1 MSEGKQLIAEK
12 QIFIGCDVSKY
23 TLDFAIYQRGIDYR
37 KFKHHQ
43 VSNDEVGFKEFLKWL
58 KGNGMKKQKEL
69 VVALEHT
76 GFYSLGLAEWLYR
89 KKITFCYLHPLNVKN
104 YISSAHNKNDS
115 EDACMIADYLYT
127 MREKLTP
134 STPEPS
140 EIKKL
145 RELRNE
151 RALIIKSR
159 TSFLNLLKTI
169 EETASINRINKI
181 INELTTQVKAIEKC
195 ILALVNSDE
204 NIKNNYNLITSIP
217 GIGLINAINTIIAT
231 ANFTRFQTARQF
243 AKFCCICPLSNES
256 GISVRG
262 GDHISKKGHNEL
274 KADLTEAARSTIIYD
289 SQMKTYY
296 KRKRDQGKSHG
307 CVMNAIK
314 FKLVCRM
321 FAVVIRQTPYV
332 DFEKYRKNGH

>member
-1 MSEGKQLIAEK
+1 MSEDKQLIAEK

-43 VSNDEVGFKEFLKWL
+43 VSNDEAGFKELLKWL
-58 KGNGMKKQKEL
+58 KSNGVKKYKDT
-69 VVALEHT
+69 VVGIEHT
-76 GFYSLGLAEWLYR
+76 GYYSNALAEWLFR
-89 KKITFCYLHPLNVKN
+89 KRITFSYLHPLDVKN
-104 YISSAHNKNDS
+104 YISSSRNKNDS

-140 EIKKL
+140 EIKQL
-145 RELRNE
+145 RALRNE

-159 TSFLNLLKTI
+159 TAFLNLLKNI
-169 EETASINRINKI
+169 DEPASIKRMQTI
-181 INELTTQVKAIEKC
+181 INELNTQVKAIEKS
-195 ILALVNSDE
+195 IMEAINSNE
-204 NIKNNYNLITSIP
+204 KIKQNYNLITTIP
-217 GIGLINAINTIIAT
+217 GIGLVNAINTIIAT
-231 ANFTRFQTARQF
+231 CNFTKFQTARQY

-262 GDHISKKGHNEL
+262 GEHISKKGHNEL
-274 KADLTEAARSTIIYD
+274 KTDLTEAARSTIIHN
-289 SQMKTYY
+289 SQMKAYY
-296 KRKRDQGKSHG
+296 QRKRAQGKSHG

-321 FAVVIRQTPYV
+321 FAVIIRQSPYV
-332 DFEKYRKNGH
+332 DFEKYRQ

>member
-1 MSEGKQLIAEK
+1 MSEDKQLIAEK

-43 VSNDEVGFKEFLKWL
+43 VSNDEAGFKELLKWL
-58 KGNGMKKQKEL
+58 KSNGVKKYKDT
-69 VVALEHT
+69 VVGIEHT
-76 GFYSLGLAEWLYR
+76 GYYSNALAEWLFR
-89 KKITFCYLHPLNVKN
+89 KRITFCYLHPLDVKN
-104 YISSAHNKNDS
+104 YISSSRNKNDS

-140 EIKKL
+140 EIKQL
-145 RELRNE
+145 RALRNE

-159 TSFLNLLKTI
+159 TAFLNLLKNI
-169 EETASINRINKI
+169 DEPASIKRMQTI
-181 INELTTQVKAIEKC
+181 INELNTQVKAIEKS
-195 ILALVNSDE
+195 IMEAINSNE
-204 NIKNNYNLITSIP
+204 KIKQNYNLITTIP
-217 GIGLINAINTIIAT
+217 GIGLVNAINTIIAT
-231 ANFTRFQTARQF
+231 CNFTKFQTARQY

-274 KADLTEAARSTIIYD
+274 KTDLTEAARSTIIHN
-289 SQMKTYY
+289 SQMKAYY
-296 KRKRDQGKSHG
+296 QRKRAQGKSHG

-321 FAVVIRQTPYV
+321 FAVIIRQSPYV
-332 DFEKYRKNGH
+332 DFEKYRQ

>member
-1 MSEGKQLIAEK
+1 MSEDKQLIAEK

-23 TLDFAIYQRGIDYR
+23 TLDFAIYQRGMDYR

-43 VSNDEVGFKEFLKWL
+43 VSNDEAGFKELLKWL
-58 KGNGMKKQKEL
+58 KSNGVKKYKDT
-69 VVALEHT
+69 VVGIEHT
-76 GFYSLGLAEWLYR
+76 GYYSNALAEWLFR
-89 KKITFCYLHPLNVKN
+89 KRITFCYLHPLDVKN
-104 YISSAHNKNDS
+104 YISSSRNKNDS

-140 EIKKL
+140 KIKQL
-145 RELRNE
+145 RALRNE

-159 TSFLNLLKTI
+159 TAFLNLLKNI
-169 EETASINRINKI
+169 DEPASIKRMQTI
-181 INELTTQVKAIEKC
+181 INELNTQVKAIEKS
-195 ILALVNSDE
+195 IMEAINSNE
-204 NIKNNYNLITSIP
+204 KIKQNYNLITTIP
-217 GIGLINAINTIIAT
+217 GIGLVNAINTIIAT
-231 ANFTRFQTARQF
+231 CNFTKFQTARQY

-262 GDHISKKGHNEL
+262 GEHISKKGHNEL
-274 KADLTEAARSTIIYD
+274 KTDLTEAARSTIIHN
-289 SQMKTYY
+289 SQMKAYY
-296 KRKRDQGKSHG
+296 QRKRAQGKSHG

-321 FAVVIRQTPYV
+321 FAVIIRQSPYV
-332 DFEKYRKNGH
+332 DFEKYRQ

>member
-1 MSEGKQLIAEK
+1 MSEDKQLIAEK

-43 VSNDEVGFKEFLKWL
+43 VSNDEAGFKELLKWL
-58 KGNGMKKQKEL
+58 KSNGVKKYKDT
-69 VVALEHT
+69 VVGIEHT
-76 GFYSLGLAEWLYR
+76 GYYSNALAEWLFR
-89 KKITFCYLHPLNVKN
+89 KKITFCYLHPLDGKN
-104 YISSAHNKNDS
+104 YISSARNKNDS

-140 EIKKL
+140 EIKQL
-145 RELRNE
+145 RALRNE

-159 TSFLNLLKTI
+159 TAFLNLLKNI
-169 EETASINRINKI
+169 DEPASIKRMQTI
-181 INELTTQVKAIEKC
+181 INELNTQVKAIEKS
-195 ILALVNSDE
+195 IMEAINSNE
-204 NIKNNYNLITSIP
+204 KIKQNYNLITTIP
-217 GIGLINAINTIIAT
+217 GIGLVNAVNTIIAT
-231 ANFTRFQTARQF
+231 CNFTRFQTARQY

-262 GDHISKKGHNEL
+262 GEHISKKGHNEL
-274 KADLTEAARSTIIYD
+274 KTDLTEAARSTIIHN
-289 SQMKTYY
+289 SQMKAYY
-296 KRKRDQGKSHG
+296 QRKRAQGKSHG

-321 FAVVIRQTPYV
+321 FAVIIRQSPYV
-332 DFEKYRKNGH
+332 DFEKYRQ

>member
-1 MSEGKQLIAEK
+1 MSEDKQLIAEK
-12 QIFIGCDVSKY
+12 QIYIGCDVSKY

-43 VSNDEVGFKEFLKWL
+43 VSNDEAGFKELLKWL
-58 KGNGMKKQKEL
+58 KSNGVKKYKDT
-69 VVALEHT
+69 VVGIEHT
-76 GFYSLGLAEWLYR
+76 GYYSNALAEWLFR
-89 KKITFCYLHPLNVKN
+89 KRITFCYLHPLDVKN
-104 YISSAHNKNDS
+104 YISSSRNKNDS

-140 EIKKL
+140 KIKQL
-145 RELRNE
+145 RALRNE

-159 TSFLNLLKTI
+159 TAFLNLLKNI
-169 EETASINRINKI
+169 DEPASIKRMQTI
-181 INELTTQVKAIEKC
+181 INELNTQVKAIEKS
-195 ILALVNSDE
+195 IMEAINSNE
-204 NIKNNYNLITSIP
+204 KIKQNYNLITTIP
-217 GIGLINAINTIIAT
+217 GIGLVNAINTIIAT
-231 ANFTRFQTARQF
+231 CNFTKFQTARQY

-274 KADLTEAARSTIIYD
+274 KTDLTEAARSTIIHN
-289 SQMKTYY
+289 SQMKAYY
-296 KRKRDQGKSHG
+296 QRKRAQGKSHG

-321 FAVVIRQTPYV
+321 FAVIIRQSPYV
-332 DFEKYRKNGH
+332 DFEKYRQ

>member
-1 MSEGKQLIAEK
+1 MSEDKQLIAEK

-23 TLDFAIYQRGIDYR
+23 TLDFAIYQRGMDYR
-37 KFKHHQ
+37 KFKHYQ
-43 VSNDEVGFKEFLKWL
+43 VSNDEAGFKELLKWL
-58 KGNGMKKQKEL
+58 KSNGVKKYKDT
-69 VVALEHT
+69 VVGIEHT
-76 GFYSLGLAEWLYR
+76 GYYSNALAEWLFR
-89 KKITFCYLHPLNVKN
+89 KRITFSYLHPLDVKN
-104 YISSAHNKNDS
+104 YISSSRNKNDS

-140 EIKKL
+140 EIKQL
-145 RELRNE
+145 RALRNE

-159 TSFLNLLKTI
+159 TAFLNLLKNI
-169 EETASINRINKI
+169 DEPASIKRMQTI
-181 INELTTQVKAIEKC
+181 INELNTQVKAIEKS
-195 ILALVNSDE
+195 IMEAINSNE
-204 NIKNNYNLITSIP
+204 KIKQNYNLITTIP
-217 GIGLINAINTIIAT
+217 GIGLVNAINTIIAT
-231 ANFTRFQTARQF
+231 CNFTKFQTARQY

-274 KADLTEAARSTIIYD
+274 KTDLTEAARSTIIHN
-289 SQMKTYY
+289 SQMKAYY
-296 KRKRDQGKSHG
+296 QRKRAQGKSHG

-321 FAVVIRQTPYV
+321 FAVISRQSPYV
-332 DFEKYRKNGH
+332 DIEKYRQ

>member
-1 MSEGKQLIAEK
+1 MSEDKQLIAEK

-23 TLDFAIYQRGIDYR
+23 TLDFAIYQRGMDYR
-37 KFKHHQ
+37 KFKHYQ
-43 VSNDEVGFKEFLKWL
+43 VSNDEAGFKELLKWL
-58 KGNGMKKQKEL
+58 KSNGVKKYKDT
-69 VVALEHT
+69 VVGIEHT
-76 GFYSLGLAEWLYR
+76 GYYSNALAEWLFR
-89 KKITFCYLHPLNVKN
+89 KKITFCYLHPLDVKN
-104 YISSAHNKNDS
+104 YISSSRNKNDS

-140 EIKKL
+140 KIKQL
-145 RELRNE
+145 RALRNE

-159 TSFLNLLKTI
+159 TAFLNLLKNI
-169 EETASINRINKI
+169 DEPASIKRMQTI
-181 INELTTQVKAIEKC
+181 INELNTQVKAIEKS
-195 ILALVNSDE
+195 IMEAINSNE
-204 NIKNNYNLITSIP
+204 KIKQNYNLITTIP
-217 GIGLINAINTIIAT
+217 GIGLVNAINTIIAT
-231 ANFTRFQTARQF
+231 CNFTKFQTARQY

-274 KADLTEAARSTIIYD
+274 KTDLTEAARSTIIHN
-289 SQMKTYY
+289 SQMKAYY
-296 KRKRDQGKSHG
+296 QRKRAQGKSHG

-321 FAVVIRQTPYV
+321 FAVIIRQSPYV
-332 DFEKYRKNGH
+332 DFEKYRQ

>member
-1 MSEGKQLIAEK
+1 MSEDKQLIAEK

-43 VSNDEVGFKEFLKWL
+43 VSNDEAGFKELLKWL
-58 KGNGMKKQKEL
+58 KSNGVKKYKDT
-69 VVALEHT
+69 VVGIEHT
-76 GFYSLGLAEWLYR
+76 GYYSNALAEWLFR
-89 KKITFCYLHPLNVKN
+89 KKITFCYLHPLDVKN
-104 YISSAHNKNDS
+104 YISSSRNKNDS

-140 EIKKL
+140 KIKQL
-145 RELRNE
+145 RALRNE

-159 TSFLNLLKTI
+159 TAFLNLLKNI
-169 EETASINRINKI
+169 DEPASIKRMQTI
-181 INELTTQVKAIEKC
+181 INELNTQVKAIEKS
-195 ILALVNSDE
+195 IMEAINSNE
-204 NIKNNYNLITSIP
+204 KIKQNYNLITTIP
-217 GIGLINAINTIIAT
+217 GIGLVNAINTIIAT
-231 ANFTRFQTARQF
+231 CNFTKFQTARQY

-274 KADLTEAARSTIIYD
+274 KTDLTEAARSTIIHN
-289 SQMKTYY
+289 SQMKAYY
-296 KRKRDQGKSHG
+296 QRKRAQGKSHG

-314 FKLVCRM
+314 FKHVCRM
-321 FAVVIRQTPYV
+321 FAVIIRQSPYV
-332 DFEKYRKNGH
+332 DFEKYRQ

>member
-1 MSEGKQLIAEK
+1 MSEDKQLIAEK

-43 VSNDEVGFKEFLKWL
+43 VSNDEAGFKELLKWL
-58 KGNGMKKQKEL
+58 KSNGVKKYKDT
-69 VVALEHT
+69 VVGIEHT
-76 GFYSLGLAEWLYR
+76 GYYSNALAEWLFR
-89 KKITFCYLHPLNVKN
+89 KRITFCYLHPLDVKN
-104 YISSAHNKNDS
+104 YISSSRNKNDS

-140 EIKKL
+140 EIKQL
-145 RELRNE
+145 RALRNE

-159 TSFLNLLKTI
+159 TAFLNLLKNI
-169 EETASINRINKI
+169 DEPASIKRMQTI
-181 INELTTQVKAIEKC
+181 INELNTQVKAIEKS
-195 ILALVNSDE
+195 IMEAINSNE
-204 NIKNNYNLITSIP
+204 KIKQNYNLITTIP
-217 GIGLINAINTIIAT
+217 GIGLVNAINTIIAT
-231 ANFTRFQTARQF
+231 CNFTKFQTARQY

-262 GDHISKKGHNEL
+262 GEHISKKGHNEL
-274 KADLTEAARSTIIYD
+274 KTDLTEAARSTIIHN
-289 SQMKTYY
+289 SQMKAYY
-296 KRKRDQGKSHG
+296 QRKRAQGKSHG

-321 FAVVIRQTPYV
+321 FAVIIRQSPYV
-332 DFEKYRKNGH
+332 DFEKYRQ

>member
-1 MSEGKQLIAEK
+1 MSEDKQLIAEK

-43 VSNDEVGFKEFLKWL
+43 VSNDEAGFKELLKWL
-58 KGNGMKKQKEL
+58 KSNGVKKYKDT
-69 VVALEHT
+69 VVGIEHT
-76 GFYSLGLAEWLYR
+76 GYYSNALAEWLFR
-89 KKITFCYLHPLNVKN
+89 KRITFSYLHPLDVKN
-104 YISSAHNKNDS
+104 YISSSRNKNDS

-140 EIKKL
+140 KIKQL
-145 RELRNE
+145 RALRNE

-159 TSFLNLLKTI
+159 TAFLNLLKNI
-169 EETASINRINKI
+169 DEPASIKRMQTI
-181 INELTTQVKAIEKC
+181 INELNTQVKAIEKS
-195 ILALVNSDE
+195 IMEAINSNE
-204 NIKNNYNLITSIP
+204 KIKQNYNLITTIP
-217 GIGLINAINTIIAT
+217 GIGLVNAINTIIAT
-231 ANFTRFQTARQF
+231 CNFTKFQTARQY

-274 KADLTEAARSTIIYD
+274 KTDLTEAARSTIIHN
-289 SQMKTYY
+289 SQMKAYY
-296 KRKRDQGKSHG
+296 QRKRAQGKSHG

-321 FAVVIRQTPYV
+321 FAVIIRQSPYV
-332 DFEKYRKNGH
+332 DFEKYRQ

>member
-1 MSEGKQLIAEK
+1 MSEDKQLIAEK

-23 TLDFAIYQRGIDYR
+23 TLDFAIYQRGMDYR
-37 KFKHHQ
+37 KFKHYQ
-43 VSNDEVGFKEFLKWL
+43 VSNDEAGFKELLKWL
-58 KGNGMKKQKEL
+58 KSNGVKKYKDT
-69 VVALEHT
+69 VVGIEHT
-76 GFYSLGLAEWLYR
+76 GYYSNALAEWLFR
-89 KKITFCYLHPLNVKN
+89 KRITFCYLHPLDVKN
-104 YISSAHNKNDS
+104 YISSSRNKNDS

-140 EIKKL
+140 KIKQL
-145 RELRNE
+145 RALRNE

-159 TSFLNLLKTI
+159 TAFLNLLKNI
-169 EETASINRINKI
+169 DEPASIKRMQTI
-181 INELTTQVKAIEKC
+181 INELNTQVKAIEKS
-195 ILALVNSDE
+195 IMEAINSNE
-204 NIKNNYNLITSIP
+204 KIKQNYNLITTIP
-217 GIGLINAINTIIAT
+217 GIGLVNAINTIIAT
-231 ANFTRFQTARQF
+231 CNFTKFQTARQY

-274 KADLTEAARSTIIYD
+274 KTDLTEAARSTIIHN
-289 SQMKTYY
+289 SQMKAYY
-296 KRKRDQGKSHG
+296 QRKRAQGKSHG

-321 FAVVIRQTPYV
+321 FAVIIRQSPYV
-332 DFEKYRKNGH
+332 DFEKYRQ

>member
-1 MSEGKQLIAEK
+1 MSEDKQLIAEK

-43 VSNDEVGFKEFLKWL
+43 VSNDEAGFKELLKWL
-58 KGNGMKKQKEL
+58 KSNGVKKYKDT
-69 VVALEHT
+69 VVGIEHT
-76 GFYSLGLAEWLYR
+76 GYYSNALAEWLFQKR
-89 KKITFCYLHPLNVKN
+89 ITFCYLHPLDVKN
-104 YISSAHNKNDS
+104 YISSSRNKNDS

-140 EIKKL
+140 KIKQL
-145 RELRNE
+145 RALRNE

-159 TSFLNLLKTI
+159 TAFLNLLKNI
-169 EETASINRINKI
+169 DEPASIKRMQTI
-181 INELTTQVKAIEKC
+181 INELNTQVKAIEKS
-195 ILALVNSDE
+195 IMEAINSNE
-204 NIKNNYNLITSIP
+204 KIKQNYNLITTIP
-217 GIGLINAINTIIAT
+217 GIGLVNAINTIIAT
-231 ANFTRFQTARQF
+231 CNFTKFQTARQY

-274 KADLTEAARSTIIYD
+274 KTDLTEAARSTIIHN
-289 SQMKTYY
+289 SQMKAYY
-296 KRKRDQGKSHG
+296 QRKRAQGKSHG

-321 FAVVIRQTPYV
+321 FAVIIRQSPYV
-332 DFEKYRKNGH
+332 DFEKYRQ

>member
-1 MSEGKQLIAEK
+1 MSEDKQLIAEK

-37 KFKHHQ
+37 KFKHQQ
-43 VSNDEVGFKEFLKWL
+43 VSNDEAGFKELLKWL
-58 KGNGMKKQKEL
+58 KSNEVKKHKDL
-69 VVALEHT
+69 VVGIEHT
-76 GFYSLGLAEWLYR
+76 GYYSNALAEWLFR
-89 KKITFCYLHPLNVKN
+89 KRITFCYLHPLDVKN
-104 YISSAHNKNDS
+104 YISSSRNKNDS

-140 EIKKL
+140 EIKQL
-145 RELRNE
+145 RALRNE

-159 TSFLNLLKTI
+159 TAFLNLLKNI
-169 EETASINRINKI
+169 DEPASIKRMQTI
-181 INELTTQVKAIEKC
+181 INELNTQVKAIEKS
-195 ILALVNSDE
+195 IMEAINSNE
-204 NIKNNYNLITSIP
+204 KIKQNYNLITTIP
-217 GIGLINAINTIIAT
+217 GIGLVNAINTIIAT
-231 ANFTRFQTARQF
+231 CNFTKFQTARQY

-274 KADLTEAARSTIIYD
+274 KTDLTEAARSTIIHN
-289 SQMKTYY
+289 SQMKAYY
-296 KRKRDQGKSHG
+296 QRKRAQGKSHG

-321 FAVVIRQTPYV
+321 FAVIIRQSPYV
-332 DFEKYRKNGH
+332 DFEKYRQ

>member
-1 MSEGKQLIAEK
+1 MSEDKQLIAEK

-43 VSNDEVGFKEFLKWL
+43 VSNDEAGFKELLKWL
-58 KGNGMKKQKEL
+58 KSNGVKKYKDT
-69 VVALEHT
+69 VVGIEHT
-76 GFYSLGLAEWLYR
+76 GYYSNALAEWLFR
-89 KKITFCYLHPLNVKN
+89 KRITFCYLHPLDVKN
-104 YISSAHNKNDS
+104 YISSSRNKNDS

-140 EIKKL
+140 KIKQL
-145 RELRNE
+145 RALRNE

-159 TSFLNLLKTI
+159 TAFLNLLKNI
-169 EETASINRINKI
+169 DEPASIKRMQTI
-181 INELTTQVKAIEKC
+181 INELNTQVKAIEKS
-195 ILALVNSDE
+195 IMEAINSNE
-204 NIKNNYNLITSIP
+204 KIKQNYNLITTIP
-217 GIGLINAINTIIAT
+217 GIGLVNAINTIIAT
-231 ANFTRFQTARQF
+231 CNFTKFQTARQY
-243 AKFCCICPLSNES
+243 AKFYCICPLSNES

-274 KADLTEAARSTIIYD
+274 KTDLTEAARSTIIHN
-289 SQMKTYY
+289 SQMKAYY
-296 KRKRDQGKSHG
+296 QRKRAQGKSHG

-321 FAVVIRQTPYV
+321 FAVIIRQSPYV
-332 DFEKYRKNGH
+332 DFEKYRQ

>member
-1 MSEGKQLIAEK
+1 MSEDKQLIAEK

-43 VSNDEVGFKEFLKWL
+43 VSNDEAGFKELLKWL
-58 KGNGMKKQKEL
+58 KSNGVKKYKDT
-69 VVALEHT
+69 VVGIEHT
-76 GFYSLGLAEWLYR
+76 GYYSNALAEWLFR
-89 KKITFCYLHPLNVKN
+89 KRITFCYLHPLDVKN
-104 YISSAHNKNDS
+104 YISSSRNKNDS

-140 EIKKL
+140 KIKQL
-145 RELRNE
+145 RALRNE

-159 TSFLNLLKTI
+159 TAFLNLLKNI
-169 EETASINRINKI
+169 DEPASIKRMQTI
-181 INELTTQVKAIEKC
+181 INELNTQVKAIEKS
-195 ILALVNSDE
+195 IMEAINSNE
-204 NIKNNYNLITSIP
+204 KIKQNYNLITTIP
-217 GIGLINAINTIIAT
+217 GIGLVNAINTIIAT
-231 ANFTRFQTARQF
+231 CNFTKFQTARQY

-262 GDHISKKGHNEL
+262 GEHISKKGHNEL
-274 KADLTEAARSTIIYD
+274 KTDLTEAARSTIIHN
-289 SQMKTYY
+289 SQMKAYY
-296 KRKRDQGKSHG
+296 QRKRAQGKSHG

-321 FAVVIRQTPYV
+321 FAVIIRQSPYV
-332 DFEKYRKNGH
+332 DLEKYRQ

>member
-1 MSEGKQLIAEK
+1 MSEDKQLIAEK

-43 VSNDEVGFKEFLKWL
+43 VSNDEAGFKELLKWL
-58 KGNGMKKQKEL
+58 KSNGVKKYKDT
-69 VVALEHT
+69 VVGIEHT
-76 GFYSLGLAEWLYR
+76 GYYSNALAEWLFR
-89 KKITFCYLHPLNVKN
+89 KRITFCYLHPLDVKN
-104 YISSAHNKNDS
+104 YISSSRNKNDS

-140 EIKKL
+140 KIKQL
-145 RELRNE
+145 RALRNE

-159 TSFLNLLKTI
+159 TAFLNLLKNI
-169 EETASINRINKI
+169 DEPASIKRMQTI
-181 INELTTQVKAIEKC
+181 INELNTQVKAIEKS
-195 ILALVNSDE
+195 IMEAINSNE
-204 NIKNNYNLITSIP
+204 KIKQNYNLITTIP
-217 GIGLINAINTIIAT
+217 GIGLVNAINTIIAT
-231 ANFTRFQTARQF
+231 CNFTKFQTARQY

-274 KADLTEAARSTIIYD
+274 KTDLTEAARSTIIHN
-289 SQMKTYY
+289 SQMKAYY
-296 KRKRDQGKSHG
+296 QRKRAQGKSHG

-314 FKLVCRM
+314 FKIVCRM
-321 FAVVIRQTPYV
+321 FAVIIRQSPYV
-332 DFEKYRKNGH
+332 DFEKYRQ

>member
-1 MSEGKQLIAEK
+1 MSEDKQLIAEK

-23 TLDFAIYQRGIDYR
+23 TLDFAIYQRGMDYR
-37 KFKHHQ
+37 KFKHYQ
-43 VSNDEVGFKEFLKWL
+43 VSNDEAGFKELLKWL
-58 KGNGMKKQKEL
+58 KSNGVKKYKDT
-69 VVALEHT
+69 VVGIEHT
-76 GFYSLGLAEWLYR
+76 GYYSNALAEWLFR
-89 KKITFCYLHPLNVKN
+89 KRITFCYLHPLDVKN
-104 YISSAHNKNDS
+104 YISSSRNKNDS

-140 EIKKL
+140 EIKQL
-145 RELRNE
+145 RALRNE

-159 TSFLNLLKTI
+159 TAFLNLLKNI
-169 EETASINRINKI
+169 DEPASIKRMQTI
-181 INELTTQVKAIEKC
+181 INELNTQVKAIEKS
-195 ILALVNSDE
+195 IMEAINSNE
-204 NIKNNYNLITSIP
+204 KIKQNYNLITTIP
-217 GIGLINAINTIIAT
+217 GIGLVNAINTIIAT
-231 ANFTRFQTARQF
+231 CNFTKFQTARQY

-274 KADLTEAARSTIIYD
+274 KTDLTEAARSTIIHN
-289 SQMKTYY
+289 SQMKAYY
-296 KRKRDQGKSHG
+296 QRKRAQGKSHG

-321 FAVVIRQTPYV
+321 FAVIIRQSPYV
-332 DFEKYRKNGH
+332 DFEKYRQ

>member
-1 MSEGKQLIAEK
+1 MSEDKQLIAEK

-43 VSNDEVGFKEFLKWL
+43 VSNDEAGFKELLKWL
-58 KGNGMKKQKEL
+58 KSNGVKKYKDT
-69 VVALEHT
+69 VVGIEHT
-76 GFYSLGLAEWLYR
+76 GYYSNALAEWLFR
-89 KKITFCYLHPLNVKN
+89 KRITFSYLHPLDVKN
-104 YISSAHNKNDS
+104 YISSARNKNDS

-140 EIKKL
+140 EIKQL
-145 RELRNE
+145 RALRNE

-159 TSFLNLLKTI
+159 TAFLNLLKNI
-169 EETASINRINKI
+169 DEPASIKRMQTI
-181 INELTTQVKAIEKC
+181 INELNTQVKAIEKS
-195 ILALVNSDE
+195 IMEAINSNE
-204 NIKNNYNLITSIP
+204 KIKQNYNLITTIP
-217 GIGLINAINTIIAT
+217 GIGLVNAINTIIAT
-231 ANFTRFQTARQF
+231 CNFTKFQTARQY

-262 GDHISKKGHNEL
+262 GEHISKKGHNEL
-274 KADLTEAARSTIIYD
+274 KTDLTEAARSTIIHN
-289 SQMKTYY
+289 SQMKAYY
-296 KRKRDQGKSHG
+296 QRKRAQGKSHG

-321 FAVVIRQTPYV
+321 FAVIIRQSPYV
-332 DFEKYRKNGH
+332 DFEKYRQ

>member
-1 MSEGKQLIAEK
+1 MSEDKQLIAEK

-23 TLDFAIYQRGIDYR
+23 TLDFAIYQRGMDYR

-43 VSNDEVGFKEFLKWL
+43 VSNDEAGFKELLKWL
-58 KGNGMKKQKEL
+58 KSNGVKKYKDT
-69 VVALEHT
+69 VVGIEHT
-76 GFYSLGLAEWLYR
+76 GYYSNALAEWLFR
-89 KKITFCYLHPLNVKN
+89 KRITFCYLHPLDVKN
-104 YISSAHNKNDS
+104 YISSSRNKNDS

-140 EIKKL
+140 EIKQL
-145 RELRNE
+145 RALRNE

-159 TSFLNLLKTI
+159 TAFLNLLKNI
-169 EETASINRINKI
+169 DEPASIKRMQTI
-181 INELTTQVKAIEKC
+181 INELNTQVKAIEKS
-195 ILALVNSDE
+195 ITEAINSNE
-204 NIKNNYNLITSIP
+204 KIKQNYNLITTIP
-217 GIGLINAINTIIAT
+217 GIGLVNAINTIIAT
-231 ANFTRFQTARQF
+231 CNFTKFQTARQY

-262 GDHISKKGHNEL
+262 GEHISKKGHNEL
-274 KADLTEAARSTIIYD
+274 KTDLTEAARSTIIHN
-289 SQMKTYY
+289 SQMKAYY
-296 KRKRDQGKSHG
+296 QRKRAQGKSHG

-321 FAVVIRQTPYV
+321 FAVIIRQSPYV
-332 DFEKYRKNGH
+332 DFEKYRQ

>member
-1 MSEGKQLIAEK
+1 MSEDKQLIAEK
-12 QIFIGCDVSKY
+12 QIYIGCDVSKY

-37 KFKHHQ
+37 KFKHQQ
-43 VSNDEVGFKEFLKWL
+43 VSNDEAGFKELLKWL
-58 KGNGMKKQKEL
+58 KSNEVKKHKDL
-69 VVALEHT
+69 VVGIEHT
-76 GFYSLGLAEWLYR
+76 GYYSNALAEWLFR
-89 KKITFCYLHPLNVKN
+89 KKITFCYLHPLDVKN
-104 YISSAHNKNDS
+104 YISSSRNKNDS

-140 EIKKL
+140 KIKQL
-145 RELRNE
+145 RALRNE

-159 TSFLNLLKTI
+159 TAFLNLLKNI
-169 EETASINRINKI
+169 DEPASIKRMQTI
-181 INELTTQVKAIEKC
+181 INELNTQVKAIEKS
-195 ILALVNSDE
+195 IMEAINSNE
-204 NIKNNYNLITSIP
+204 KIKQNYNLITTIP
-217 GIGLINAINTIIAT
+217 GIGLVNAINTIIAT
-231 ANFTRFQTARQF
+231 CNFTKFQTARQY

-274 KADLTEAARSTIIYD
+274 KTDLTEAARSTIIHN
-289 SQMKTYY
+289 SQMKAYY
-296 KRKRDQGKSHG
+296 QRKRAQGKSHG

-321 FAVVIRQTPYV
+321 FAVIIRQSPYV
-332 DFEKYRKNGH
+332 DFEKYRQ

>member
-1 MSEGKQLIAEK
+1 MSEEKQLIAEK

-43 VSNDEVGFKEFLKWL
+43 VSNDEAGFKELLKWL
-58 KGNGMKKQKEL
+58 KSNGVKKYKDT
-69 VVALEHT
+69 VVGIEHT
-76 GFYSLGLAEWLYR
+76 GYYSNALAEWLFR
-89 KKITFCYLHPLNVKN
+89 KRITFCYLHPLDVKN
-104 YISSAHNKNDS
+104 YISSSRNKNDS

-140 EIKKL
+140 KIKQL
-145 RELRNE
+145 RALRNE

-159 TSFLNLLKTI
+159 TAFLNLLKNI
-169 EETASINRINKI
+169 DEPASIKRMQTI
-181 INELTTQVKAIEKC
+181 INELNTQVKAIEKS
-195 ILALVNSDE
+195 IMEAINSNE
-204 NIKNNYNLITSIP
+204 KIKQNYNLITTIP
-217 GIGLINAINTIIAT
+217 GIGLVNAINTIIAT
-231 ANFTRFQTARQF
+231 CNFTKFQTARQY

-274 KADLTEAARSTIIYD
+274 KTDLTEAARSTIIHN
-289 SQMKTYY
+289 SQMKAYY
-296 KRKRDQGKSHG
+296 QRKRAQGKSHG

-321 FAVVIRQTPYV
+321 FAVIIRQSPYV
-332 DFEKYRKNGH
+332 DFEKYRQ

>member
-1 MSEGKQLIAEK
+1 MSEDKQLIAEK

-37 KFKHHQ
+37 KFKHYQ
-43 VSNDEVGFKEFLKWL
+43 VSNDEAGFKELLKWL
-58 KGNGMKKQKEL
+58 KSNGVKKYKDT
-69 VVALEHT
+69 VVGIEHT
-76 GFYSLGLAEWLYR
+76 GYYSNALAEWLFR
-89 KKITFCYLHPLNVKN
+89 KRITFCYLHPLDVKN
-104 YISSAHNKNDS
+104 YISSSRNKNDS

-140 EIKKL
+140 KIKQL
-145 RELRNE
+145 RALRNE

-159 TSFLNLLKTI
+159 TAFLNLLKNI
-169 EETASINRINKI
+169 DEPASIKRMQTI
-181 INELTTQVKAIEKC
+181 INELNTQVKAIEKS
-195 ILALVNSDE
+195 IMEAINSNE
-204 NIKNNYNLITSIP
+204 KIKQNYNLITTIP
-217 GIGLINAINTIIAT
+217 GIGLVNAINTIIAT
-231 ANFTRFQTARQF
+231 CNFTKFQTARQY

-274 KADLTEAARSTIIYD
+274 KTDLTEAARSTIIHN
-289 SQMKTYY
+289 SQMKAYY
-296 KRKRDQGKSHG
+296 QRKRAQGKSHG

-321 FAVVIRQTPYV
+321 FAVIIRQSPYV
-332 DFEKYRKNGH
+332 DFEKYRQ

>member
-1 MSEGKQLIAEK
+1 MSEDKQLIAEK

-43 VSNDEVGFKEFLKWL
+43 VSNDEAGFKELLKWL
-58 KGNGMKKQKEL
+58 KSNGVKKQKDL
-69 VVALEHT
+69 VVGIEHT
-76 GFYSLGLAEWLYR
+76 GYYSNALAEWLFR
-89 KKITFCYLHPLNVKN
+89 KRITFCYLHPLDVKN
-104 YISSAHNKNDS
+104 YISSSRNKNDS

-140 EIKKL
+140 EIKQL
-145 RELRNE
+145 RALRNE

-159 TSFLNLLKTI
+159 TAFLNLLKNI
-169 EETASINRINKI
+169 DEPASIKRMQTI
-181 INELTTQVKAIEKC
+181 INELNTQVKAIEKS
-195 ILALVNSDE
+195 IMEAINSNE
-204 NIKNNYNLITSIP
+204 KIKQNYNLITTIP
-217 GIGLINAINTIIAT
+217 GIGLVNAINTIIAT
-231 ANFTRFQTARQF
+231 CNFTKFQTARQY

-274 KADLTEAARSTIIYD
+274 KTDLTEAARSTIIHN
-289 SQMKTYY
+289 SQMKAYY
-296 KRKRDQGKSHG
+296 QRKRAQGKSHG

-321 FAVVIRQTPYV
+321 FAVIIRQSPYV
-332 DFEKYRKNGH
+332 DFEKYRQ

>member
-1 MSEGKQLIAEK
+1 MSEDKQLIAEK

-23 TLDFAIYQRGIDYR
+23 TLDFAIYQRGMDYR

-43 VSNDEVGFKEFLKWL
+43 VSNDEAGFKELLKWL
-58 KGNGMKKQKEL
+58 KSNGVKKYKDT
-69 VVALEHT
+69 VVGIEHT
-76 GFYSLGLAEWLYR
+76 GYYSNALAEWLFR
-89 KKITFCYLHPLNVKN
+89 KRITFCYLHPLDVKN
-104 YISSAHNKNDS
+104 YISSSRNKNDS

-140 EIKKL
+140 KIKQL
-145 RELRNE
+145 RALRNE

-159 TSFLNLLKTI
+159 TAFLNLLKNI
-169 EETASINRINKI
+169 DEPASIKRMQTI
-181 INELTTQVKAIEKC
+181 INELNTQVKAIEKS
-195 ILALVNSDE
+195 IMEAINSNE
-204 NIKNNYNLITSIP
+204 KIKQNYNLITTIP
-217 GIGLINAINTIIAT
+217 GIGLVNAINTIIAT
-231 ANFTRFQTARQF
+231 CNFTKFQTARQY

-274 KADLTEAARSTIIYD
+274 KTDLTEAARSTIIHN
-289 SQMKTYY
+289 SQMKAYY
-296 KRKRDQGKSHG
+296 QRKRAQGKSHG

-321 FAVVIRQTPYV
+321 FAVIIRQSPYV
-332 DFEKYRKNGH
+332 DFEKYRQ

>member
-1 MSEGKQLIAEK
+1 MSEDKQLIAEK

-37 KFKHHQ
+37 KFKHYQ
-43 VSNDEVGFKEFLKWL
+43 VSNDEAGFKDLLKWL
-58 KGNGMKKQKEL
+58 KSNGVKKYKDT
-69 VVALEHT
+69 VVGIEHT
-76 GFYSLGLAEWLYR
+76 GYYSNALAEWLFR
-89 KKITFCYLHPLNVKN
+89 KRITFCYLHPLDVKN
-104 YISSAHNKNDS
+104 YISSSRNKNDS

-140 EIKKL
+140 KIKQL
-145 RELRNE
+145 RALRNE

-159 TSFLNLLKTI
+159 TAFLNLLKNI
-169 EETASINRINKI
+169 DEPASIKRMQTI
-181 INELTTQVKAIEKC
+181 INELNTQVKAIEKS
-195 ILALVNSDE
+195 IMEAINSNE
-204 NIKNNYNLITSIP
+204 KIKQNYNLITTIP
-217 GIGLINAINTIIAT
+217 GIGLVNAINTIIAT
-231 ANFTRFQTARQF
+231 CNFTKFQTARQY

-274 KADLTEAARSTIIYD
+274 KTDLTEAARSTIIHN
-289 SQMKTYY
+289 SQMKAYY
-296 KRKRDQGKSHG
+296 QRKRAQGKSHG

-321 FAVVIRQTPYV
+321 FAVIIRQSPYV
-332 DFEKYRKNGH
+332 DFEKYRQ

>member
-1 MSEGKQLIAEK
+1 MSEDKQLIAEK

-43 VSNDEVGFKEFLKWL
+43 VSNDEAGFKELLKWL
-58 KGNGMKKQKEL
+58 KSNGVKKYKDL
-69 VVALEHT
+69 VVGIEHT
-76 GFYSLGLAEWLYR
+76 GYYSNALAEWLFR
-89 KKITFCYLHPLNVKN
+89 KRITFCYLHPLDVKN
-104 YISSAHNKNDS
+104 YISSSRNKNDS

-140 EIKKL
+140 KIKQL
-145 RELRNE
+145 RALRNE

-159 TSFLNLLKTI
+159 TAFLNLLKNI
-169 EETASINRINKI
+169 DEPASIKRMQTI
-181 INELTTQVKAIEKC
+181 INELNTQVKAIEKS
-195 ILALVNSDE
+195 IMEAINSNE
-204 NIKNNYNLITSIP
+204 KIKQNYNLITTIP
-217 GIGLINAINTIIAT
+217 GIGLVNAINTIIAT
-231 ANFTRFQTARQF
+231 CNFTKFQTARQY

-274 KADLTEAARSTIIYD
+274 KTDLTEAARSTIIHN
-289 SQMKTYY
+289 SQMKAYY
-296 KRKRDQGKSHG
+296 QRKRAQGKSHG

-321 FAVVIRQTPYV
+321 FAVIIRQSPYV
-332 DFEKYRKNGH
+332 DFEKYRQ

>member
-1 MSEGKQLIAEK
+1 MSEDKQLIAEK

-43 VSNDEVGFKEFLKWL
+43 VSNDEAGFKELLKWL
-58 KGNGMKKQKEL
+58 KSNGVKKYKDT
-69 VVALEHT
+69 VVGIEHT
-76 GFYSLGLAEWLYR
+76 GYYSNALAEWLFR
-89 KKITFCYLHPLNVKN
+89 KKITFCYLHPLDVKN
-104 YISSAHNKNDS
+104 YISSSRNKNDS

-140 EIKKL
+140 KIKQL
-145 RELRNE
+145 RALRNE

-159 TSFLNLLKTI
+159 TAFLNLLKNI
-169 EETASINRINKI
+169 DEPASIKRMQTI
-181 INELTTQVKAIEKC
+181 INELNTQVKAIEKS
-195 ILALVNSDE
+195 IMEAINSNE
-204 NIKNNYNLITSIP
+204 KIKQNYNLITTIP
-217 GIGLINAINTIIAT
+217 GIGLVNAINTIIAT
-231 ANFTRFQTARQF
+231 SNFTKFQTARQY

-274 KADLTEAARSTIIYD
+274 KTDLTEAARSTIIHN
-289 SQMKTYY
+289 SQMKAYY
-296 KRKRDQGKSHG
+296 QRKRAQGKSHG

-321 FAVVIRQTPYV
+321 FAVIIRQSPYV
-332 DFEKYRKNGH
+332 DFEKYRQ

>member
-1 MSEGKQLIAEK
+1 MSEDKQLIAEK

-43 VSNDEVGFKEFLKWL
+43 VSNDEAGFKELLKWL
-58 KGNGMKKQKEL
+58 KSNGVKKYKDT
-69 VVALEHT
+69 VVGIEHT
-76 GFYSLGLAEWLYR
+76 GYYSNALAEWLFR
-89 KKITFCYLHPLNVKN
+89 KRITFCYLHPLDVKN
-104 YISSAHNKNDS
+104 YISSSRNKNDS

-140 EIKKL
+140 EIKQL
-145 RELRNE
+145 RALRNE

-159 TSFLNLLKTI
+159 TAFLNLLKNI
-169 EETASINRINKI
+169 DEPASIKRMQTI
-181 INELTTQVKAIEKC
+181 INELNTQVKAIEKS
-195 ILALVNSDE
+195 IMEAINSNE
-204 NIKNNYNLITSIP
+204 KIKQNYNLITTIP
-217 GIGLINAINTIIAT
+217 GIGLVNAINTIIAT
-231 ANFTRFQTARQF
+231 CNFTKFRTARQY

-274 KADLTEAARSTIIYD
+274 KTDLTEAARSTIIHN
-289 SQMKTYY
+289 SQMKAYY
-296 KRKRDQGKSHG
+296 QRKRAQGKSHG

-321 FAVVIRQTPYV
+321 FAVIIRQSPYV
-332 DFEKYRKNGH
+332 DFEKYRQ

>member
-1 MSEGKQLIAEK
+1 MSEDKQLIAEK

-43 VSNDEVGFKEFLKWL
+43 VSNDEAGFKELLKWL
-58 KGNGMKKQKEL
+58 KSNGVKKYKDT
-69 VVALEHT
+69 VVGIEHT
-76 GFYSLGLAEWLYR
+76 GYYSNALAEWLFR
-89 KKITFCYLHPLNVKN
+89 KRITFCYLHPLDVKN
-104 YISSAHNKNDS
+104 YISSSRNKNDS

-140 EIKKL
+140 KIKQL
-145 RELRNE
+145 RALRNE

-159 TSFLNLLKTI
+159 TAFLNLLKNI
-169 EETASINRINKI
+169 DEPASIKRMQTI
-181 INELTTQVKAIEKC
+181 INELNTQVKAIEKS
-195 ILALVNSDE
+195 IMEAINSNE
-204 NIKNNYNLITSIP
+204 KIKQNYNLITTIP
-217 GIGLINAINTIIAT
+217 GIGLVNAINTIIAT
-231 ANFTRFQTARQF
+231 CNFTKFQTARQY

-274 KADLTEAARSTIIYD
+274 KTDLTEAARSTIIHN
-289 SQMKTYY
+289 SQMKAYY
-296 KRKRDQGKSHG
+296 QRKRAQGKSHG

-321 FAVVIRQTPYV
+321 FAVIIRQSPYV
-332 DFEKYRKNGH
+332 DFEKYRQ

>member
-1 MSEGKQLIAEK
+1 MSEDKQLIAEK

-23 TLDFAIYQRGIDYR
+23 TLDFAIYQRGMDYR
-37 KFKHHQ
+37 KFKHYQ
-43 VSNDEVGFKEFLKWL
+43 VSNDEAGFKELLKWL
-58 KGNGMKKQKEL
+58 KSNGVKKYKDT
-69 VVALEHT
+69 VVGIEHT
-76 GFYSLGLAEWLYR
+76 GYYSNALAEWLFR
-89 KKITFCYLHPLNVKN
+89 KKITFCYLHPLDVKN
-104 YISSAHNKNDS
+104 YISSARNKNDS

-140 EIKKL
+140 KIKQL
-145 RELRNE
+145 RALRNE

-159 TSFLNLLKTI
+159 TAFLNLLKNI
-169 EETASINRINKI
+169 DEPASIKRMQTI
-181 INELTTQVKAIEKC
+181 INELNTQVKAIEKS
-195 ILALVNSDE
+195 IMEAINSNE
-204 NIKNNYNLITSIP
+204 KIKQNYNLITTIP
-217 GIGLINAINTIIAT
+217 GIGLVNAINTIIAT
-231 ANFTRFQTARQF
+231 CNFTKFQTARQY

-274 KADLTEAARSTIIYD
+274 KTDLTEAARSTIIHN
-289 SQMKTYY
+289 SQMKAYY
-296 KRKRDQGKSHG
+296 QRKRAQGKSHG

-321 FAVVIRQTPYV
+321 FAVIIRQSPYV
-332 DFEKYRKNGH
+332 DFEKYRQ

>member
-1 MSEGKQLIAEK
+1 MSEDKQLIAEK

-23 TLDFAIYQRGIDYR
+23 TLDFAIYQRGMDYR
-37 KFKHHQ
+37 KFKHYQ
-43 VSNDEVGFKEFLKWL
+43 VSNDEAGFKDLLKWL
-58 KGNGMKKQKEL
+58 KSNGVKKYKDT
-69 VVALEHT
+69 VVGIEHT
-76 GFYSLGLAEWLYR
+76 GYYSNALAEWLFR
-89 KKITFCYLHPLNVKN
+89 KRITFCYLHPLDVKN
-104 YISSAHNKNDS
+104 YISSSRNKNDS

-140 EIKKL
+140 KIKQL
-145 RELRNE
+145 RALRNE

-159 TSFLNLLKTI
+159 TAFLNLLKNI
-169 EETASINRINKI
+169 DEPASIKRMQTI
-181 INELTTQVKAIEKC
+181 INELNTQVKAIEKS
-195 ILALVNSDE
+195 IMEAINSNE
-204 NIKNNYNLITSIP
+204 KIKQNYNLITTIP
-217 GIGLINAINTIIAT
+217 GIGLVNAINTIIAT
-231 ANFTRFQTARQF
+231 CNFTKFQTARQY

-274 KADLTEAARSTIIYD
+274 KTDLTEAARSTIIHN
-289 SQMKTYY
+289 SQMKAYY
-296 KRKRDQGKSHG
+296 QRKRAQGKSHG

-321 FAVVIRQTPYV
+321 FAVIIRQSPYV
-332 DFEKYRKNGH
+332 DFEKYRQ

>member
-1 MSEGKQLIAEK
+1 MSEDKQLIAEK

-43 VSNDEVGFKEFLKWL
+43 VSNDEAGFKELLKWL
-58 KGNGMKKQKEL
+58 KSNGVKKYKDT
-69 VVALEHT
+69 VVGIEHT
-76 GFYSLGLAEWLYR
+76 GYYSNALAEWLFR
-89 KKITFCYLHPLNVKN
+89 KRITFCYLHPLDVKN
-104 YISSAHNKNDS
+104 YISSSRNKNDS
-115 EDACMIADYLYT
+115 EDACMIADYLHT

-140 EIKKL
+140 KIKQL
-145 RELRNE
+145 RALRNE

-159 TSFLNLLKTI
+159 TAFLNLLKNI
-169 EETASINRINKI
+169 DEPASIKRMQTI
-181 INELTTQVKAIEKC
+181 INELNTQVKAIEKS
-195 ILALVNSDE
+195 IMEAINSNE
-204 NIKNNYNLITSIP
+204 KIKQNYNLITTIP
-217 GIGLINAINTIIAT
+217 GIGLVNAINTIIAT
-231 ANFTRFQTARQF
+231 CNFTKFQTARQY

-274 KADLTEAARSTIIYD
+274 KTDLTEAARSTIIHN
-289 SQMKTYY
+289 SQMKAYY
-296 KRKRDQGKSHG
+296 QRKRAQGKSHG

-321 FAVVIRQTPYV
+321 FAVIIRQSPYV
-332 DFEKYRKNGH
+332 DFEKYRQ